1 MAGRADM
8 TAAAFVTRY
17 GCRPQSRRRSS
28 VFRRPLETGD
38 RRLMTTLVRL
48 EVDGIAV
55 TIPEFLAAHARC
67 CDCLTERGH
76 PGCSK
81 KR

>member
-1 MAGRADM
+1 M
-8 TAAAFVTRY
+8 TAAEFLTRY
-17 GCRPQSRRRSS
+17 GRRTRGRQ
-28 VFRRPLETGD
+28 RRAPRAVLPHPA
-38 RRLMTTLVRL
+38 LIQL
-48 EVDGIAV
+48 EVDGVAV